1 MNKKTSLIAGSTG
14 FLGSKILNYLHKED
28 QKIYCLSRRE
38 NEINSVN
45 IEDIIID
52 FDTISDLSLPKI
64 DHVYLC
70 LGYELRAWE
79 LISMPERKKGPFYKV
94 DYEYTLNIA
103 KKAEEAGATSV
114 SLVSAVG
121 ANKNSESFYLKTK
134 GDLEE
139 EIKKLHFETI
149 NIFQPGHL
157 AGRINWQRQKNDP
170 RIDVFA
176 FEFGSLFFDP
186 LMISGLKRF
195 RSINAEKLAKFI
207 VYQSK
212 DADGGINR
220 FHFKDFENF
229 YKKKII

>member
-52 FDTISDLSLPKI
+52 FDTINDLNLPKI

-139 EIKKLHFETI
+139 EIKKLKFETI

-176 FEFGSLFFDP
+176 FEFGSLFLDP
-186 LMISGLKRF
+186 FLVSRLKKF
-195 RSINAEKLAKFI
+195 RSINANKLANFI
-207 VYQSK
+207 VKSTINENL
-212 DADGGINR
+212 GINQYQYS
-220 FHFKDFENF
+220 DF
-229 YKKKII
+229 

>member
-14 FLGSKILNYLHKED
+14 FLGSKILNFLYKED
-28 QKIYCLSRRE
+28 QKIYCLSRRKS
-38 NEINSVN
+38 EINSIN

-52 FDTISDLSLPKI
+52 FDAINNLSLPKI

-79 LISMPERKKGPFYKV
+79 LISMPERKKDPFYKV
-94 DYEYTLNIA
+94 DYEYPLNIA
-103 KKAEEAGATSV
+103 NKAEEVGATSI

-139 EIKKLHFETI
+139 EIKKLNFETI

-176 FEFGSLFFDP
+176 FEFGSLFLDP
-186 LMISGLKRF
+186 FLVSRLKKF
-195 RSINAEKLAKFI
+195 RSINANKLANFI
-207 VYQSK
+207 VKSTINENL
-212 DADGGINR
+212 GINQYQYS
-220 FHFKDFENF
+220 DF
-229 YKKKII
+229 

>member
-45 IEDIIID
+45 IEDFIID
-52 FDTISDLSLPKI
+52 FDTINDLSLPKI

-79 LISMPERKKGPFYKV
+79 LISMPERKKDPFYKV

-103 KKAEEAGATSV
+103 KKAEEVGATSI

-139 EIKKLHFETI
+139 EIKKLKFETI

-157 AGRINWQRQKNDP
+157 AGRINWQKKKSDP
-170 RIDVFA
+170 RLDVFA
-176 FEFGSLFFDP
+176 FEIGSLFLDP
-186 LMISGLKRF
+186 FLVSRLKKF
-195 RSINAEKLAKFI
+195 RSIDANKLANFI
-207 VYQSK
+207 VKSTINENL
-212 DADGGINR
+212 GINQYQYS
-220 FHFKDFENF
+220 DF
-229 YKKKII
+229 

>member
-14 FLGSKILNYLHKED
+14 FLGSKILNFLYKED
-28 QKIYCLSRRE
+28 QKIYCLSRRKS
-38 NEINSVN
+38 EINSIN

-52 FDTISDLSLPKI
+52 FDAINNLSLPKI

-79 LISMPERKKGPFYKV
+79 LISMPERKKDPFYKV

-103 KKAEEAGATSV
+103 KKAEEVGATSI

-139 EIKKLHFETI
+139 EIKKLNFETI

-176 FEFGSLFFDP
+176 FEFGSLFLDP
-186 LMISGLKRF
+186 FLVSRLKKF
-195 RSINAEKLAKFI
+195 RSINANKLANFI
-207 VYQSK
+207 VKSTINENL
-212 DADGGINR
+212 GINQYQYS
-220 FHFKDFENF
+220 DF
-229 YKKKII
+229 

>member
-1 MNKKTSLIAGSTG
+1 MNNRVSLIAGSTG
-14 FLGSKILNYLHKED
+14 FLGSKVLNYLDKEN
-28 QKIYCLSRRE
+28 QKIYCLSRRK
-38 NEINSVN
+38 NEINTVN
-45 IEDIIID
+45 AEEIIID
-52 FDTISDLSLPKI
+52 FDNIENLNLPKI

-139 EIKKLHFETI
+139 EIKKLNFETI

-176 FEFGSLFFDP
+176 FEFGSLFLDP
-186 LMISGLKRF
+186 FLVSRLKKF
-195 RSINAEKLAKFI
+195 RSINANKLANFI
-207 VYQSK
+207 VKSTINENL
-212 DADGGINR
+212 GINQYQYS
-220 FHFKDFENF
+220 DF
-229 YKKKII
+229 

>member
-14 FLGSKILNYLHKED
+14 FLGSKILNILYKED

-38 NEINSVN
+38 NEINSTN
-45 IEDIIID
+45 IDDIIID
-52 FDTISDLSLPKI
+52 FDSINELSLPKI

-79 LISMPERKKGPFYKV
+79 LISMPEHKKGPFYKV
-94 DYEYTLNIA
+94 DYEYTFNIA

-114 SLVSAVG
+114 SLVSAIG

-139 EIKKLHFETI
+139 EIKKLKFETI

-157 AGRINWQRQKNDP
+157 AGRINWQKKKSDP
-170 RIDVFA
+170 RLDVFA
-176 FEFGSLFFDP
+176 FEIGSLFLDP
-186 LMISGLKRF
+186 FLVSRLKKF
-195 RSINAEKLAKFI
+195 RSINANKLANFI
-207 VYQSK
+207 VKSTINENL
-212 DADGGINR
+212 GINQYQYS
-220 FHFKDFENF
+220 DF
-229 YKKKII
+229 

>member
-1 MNKKTSLIAGSTG
+1 MNTRVSLIAGSTG
-14 FLGSKILNYLHKED
+14 FLGSKVLNYLDKKN
-28 QKIYCLSRRE
+28 QKIYCLSRRK
-38 NEINSVN
+38 NEINTVN
-45 IEDIIID
+45 AEEIIID
-52 FDTISDLSLPKI
+52 FDNIENLNLPKI

-79 LISMPERKKGPFYKV
+79 LISMPKRKKGPFYKV

-103 KKAEEAGATSV
+103 KKAEEVGATSI

-139 EIKKLHFETI
+139 EIKKLKFETI

-157 AGRINWQRQKNDP
+157 AGRISWQKKKSDP

-176 FEFGSLFFDP
+176 FEIGSLFLDP
-186 LMISGLKRF
+186 FLVSRLNKF
-195 RSINAEKLAKFI
+195 RSINANKLANFI
-207 VYQSK
+207 VKSTINENL
-212 DADGGINR
+212 GINQYQYS
-220 FHFKDFENF
+220 DF
-229 YKKKII
+229 

>member
-14 FLGSKILNYLHKED
+14 FLGSKILNFLYKED
-28 QKIYCLSRRE
+28 QKIYCLSRRKS
-38 NEINSVN
+38 EINSIN

-52 FDTISDLSLPKI
+52 FDAINNLSLPKI

-79 LISMPERKKGPFYKV
+79 LISMPERKKDPFYKV

-103 KKAEEAGATSV
+103 KKAEEVGATSI

-139 EIKKLHFETI
+139 EIKKLRFETI

-157 AGRINWQRQKNDP
+157 AGRINWQRKKNEP
-170 RIDVFA
+170 RLDVFA
-176 FEFGSLFFDP
+176 FEIGSLFFDP
-186 LMISGLKRF
+186 FLVSGLQKF
-195 RSINAEKLAKFI
+195 RSINADKLANFI
-207 VYQSK
+207 VKSTIKGSLGLNHYNYS
-212 DADGGINR
+212 D
-220 FHFKDFENF
+220 FK
-229 YKKKII
+229 IL

>member
-1 MNKKTSLIAGSTG
+1 MNKKTSLVAGSTG

-28 QKIYCLSRRE
+28 QKVYCLSRRE

-52 FDTISDLSLPKI
+52 FDAINDLSLPEI
-64 DHVYLC
+64 DHFYLC

-79 LISMPERKKGPFYKV
+79 LISMPEHKKGPFYKV

-139 EIKKLHFETI
+139 EIKKLNFETI

-176 FEFGSLFFDP
+176 FEFGSLFLDP
-186 LMISGLKRF
+186 FLVSRLKKF
-195 RSINAEKLAKFI
+195 RSINANKLANFI
-207 VYQSK
+207 VKSTINENL
-212 DADGGINR
+212 GINQYQYS
-220 FHFKDFENF
+220 DF
-229 YKKKII
+229 

>member
-38 NEINSVN
+38 NEINSVS

-52 FDTISDLSLPKI
+52 FDTINDLSLPKI

-139 EIKKLHFETI
+139 EIKKLKFETI

-157 AGRINWQRQKNDP
+157 AGRINWQKKKSDP
-170 RIDVFA
+170 RLDVFA
-176 FEFGSLFFDP
+176 FEIGSLFLDP
-186 LMISGLKRF
+186 FLVSRLKKF
-195 RSINAEKLAKFI
+195 RSINANKLANFI
-207 VYQSK
+207 VKSTINENL
-212 DADGGINR
+212 GINQYQYS
-220 FHFKDFENF
+220 DF
-229 YKKKII
+229 

>member
-176 FEFGSLFFDP
+176 FEFGSLFLDP
-186 LMISGLKRF
+186 FLVSRLKKF
-195 RSINAEKLAKFI
+195 RSINANKLANFI
-207 VYQSK
+207 VKSTINENL
-212 DADGGINR
+212 GINQYQYS
-220 FHFKDFENF
+220 DF
-229 YKKKII
+229 

>member
-38 NEINSVN
+38 NEINSVS

-52 FDTISDLSLPKI
+52 FDTINDLSLPKI

-176 FEFGSLFFDP
+176 FEFGSLFLDP
-186 LMISGLKRF
+186 FLVSRLKKF
-195 RSINAEKLAKFI
+195 RSINANKLANFI
-207 VYQSK
+207 VKSTINENL
-212 DADGGINR
+212 GINQYQYS
-220 FHFKDFENF
+220 DF
-229 YKKKII
+229 

>member
-28 QKIYCLSRRE
+28 QKIYCLSRRKS
-38 NEINSVN
+38 EINSIN

-52 FDTISDLSLPKI
+52 FDNINNLSLPKI
-64 DHVYLC
+64 DHIYLC

-79 LISMPERKKGPFYKV
+79 LISMPERKKDPFYKV

-103 KKAEEAGATSV
+103 KKAEEVGATSI

-139 EIKKLHFETI
+139 EIKKLKFETI

-157 AGRINWQRQKNDP
+157 AGRINWQKKKSDP
-170 RIDVFA
+170 RLDVFV
-176 FEFGSLFFDP
+176 FEIGSLFLDP
-186 LMISGLKRF
+186 FLVSRLKKF
-195 RSINAEKLAKFI
+195 RSINANKLANFI
-207 VYQSK
+207 VKSTINENL
-212 DADGGINR
+212 GINQYQYS
-220 FHFKDFENF
+220 DF
-229 YKKKII
+229 

>member
-14 FLGSKILNYLHKED
+14 FLGSKILNFLYKED
-28 QKIYCLSRRE
+28 QKIYCLSRRKS
-38 NEINSVN
+38 EINSIN

-52 FDTISDLSLPKI
+52 FDTINNLSLPKI

-79 LISMPERKKGPFYKV
+79 LISMPERKKDPFYKV

-103 KKAEEAGATSV
+103 KKAEEVGATSI

-139 EIKKLHFETI
+139 EIKKLNFETI

-176 FEFGSLFFDP
+176 FEFGSLFLDP
-186 LMISGLKRF
+186 FLVSRLKKF
-195 RSINAEKLAKFI
+195 RSINANKLANFI
-207 VYQSK
+207 VKSTINENL
-212 DADGGINR
+212 GINQYQYS
-220 FHFKDFENF
+220 DF
-229 YKKKII
+229 

>member
-14 FLGSKILNYLHKED
+14 FLGSKILNFLYKED
-28 QKIYCLSRRE
+28 QKIYCLSRRKS
-38 NEINSVN
+38 EINSIN

-52 FDTISDLSLPKI
+52 FDAINNLSLPKI
-64 DHVYLC
+64 DHIYLC

-79 LISMPERKKGPFYKV
+79 LISMPERKKDPFYKV

-103 KKAEEAGATSV
+103 KKAEEVGATSI

-139 EIKKLHFETI
+139 EIKKLKFETI

-157 AGRINWQRQKNDP
+157 AGRINWQKKKSDP
-170 RIDVFA
+170 RLDVFV
-176 FEFGSLFFDP
+176 FEIGSLFLDP
-186 LMISGLKRF
+186 FLVSRLKKF
-195 RSINAEKLAKFI
+195 RSINANKLANFI
-207 VYQSK
+207 VKSTINENL
-212 DADGGINR
+212 GINQYQYS
-220 FHFKDFENF
+220 DF
-229 YKKKII
+229 

>member
-1 MNKKTSLIAGSTG
+1 MNEKTSLIAGSTG
-14 FLGSKILNYLHKED
+14 FLGSKILNFLYKED
-28 QKIYCLSRRE
+28 QKIYCLSRRKS
-38 NEINSVN
+38 EINSIN

-52 FDTISDLSLPKI
+52 FDTINNLSLPKI

-79 LISMPERKKGPFYKV
+79 LISMPERKKDPFYKV

-103 KKAEEAGATSV
+103 KKAEEVGATSI

-139 EIKKLHFETI
+139 EIKKLKFETI

-157 AGRINWQRQKNDP
+157 AGRINWQKKKSDP
-170 RIDVFA
+170 RLDVFA
-176 FEFGSLFFDP
+176 FEIGSLFLDP
-186 LMISGLKRF
+186 FLVSRLKKF
-195 RSINAEKLAKFI
+195 RSINANKLANFI
-207 VYQSK
+207 VKSTINENL
-212 DADGGINR
+212 GINQYQYS
-220 FHFKDFENF
+220 DF
-229 YKKKII
+229 

>member
-14 FLGSKILNYLHKED
+14 FLGSKILNFLYKED

-38 NEINSVN
+38 NEINSAN
-45 IEDIIID
+45 IDDIIID
-52 FDTISDLSLPKI
+52 FDTINDLSLPKI

-79 LISMPERKKGPFYKV
+79 LISMPEHKKGPFYKV
-94 DYEYTLNIA
+94 DYEYTFNIA

-114 SLVSAVG
+114 SLVSAIG

-139 EIKKLHFETI
+139 EIKKLSFRTI

-157 AGRINWQRQKNDP
+157 AGRINWQRKKNEP
-170 RIDVFA
+170 RLDVFA

-186 LMISGLKRF
+186 FLISRLKKF
-195 RSINAEKLAKFI
+195 RSIDADMLANFI
-207 VYQSK
+207 VKTTIEENLGLYQYNYSDFK
-212 DADGGINR
+212 R
-220 FHFKDFENF
+220 FS
-229 YKKKII
+229 

>member
-38 NEINSVN
+38 NEINSVS

-52 FDTISDLSLPKI
+52 FDTINDLSLPKI

-139 EIKKLHFETI
+139 EIKKLSFRAI

-176 FEFGSLFFDP
+176 FEFGSLFLDP
-186 LMISGLKRF
+186 FLVSRLKKF
-195 RSINAEKLAKFI
+195 RSINANKLANFI
-207 VYQSK
+207 VKSTINENL
-212 DADGGINR
+212 GINQYQYS
-220 FHFKDFENF
+220 DF
-229 YKKKII
+229 

>member
-1 MNKKTSLIAGSTG
+1 MSKKTSLIAGSTG

-52 FDTISDLSLPKI
+52 FDAINNLSLPKI

-139 EIKKLHFETI
+139 EIKKLKFETI

-157 AGRINWQRQKNDP
+157 AGRINWQKKKSDP
-170 RIDVFA
+170 RLDVFA
-176 FEFGSLFFDP
+176 FEIGSLFLDP
-186 LMISGLKRF
+186 FLVSRLKKF
-195 RSINAEKLAKFI
+195 RSINANKLANFI
-207 VYQSK
+207 VKSTINENL
-212 DADGGINR
+212 GINQYQYS
-220 FHFKDFENF
+220 DF
-229 YKKKII
+229 

>member
-14 FLGSKILNYLHKED
+14 FLGSKILNFLYKED
-28 QKIYCLSRRE
+28 QKIYCLSRRKS
-38 NEINSVN
+38 EINSIN

-52 FDTISDLSLPKI
+52 FDTINNLSLPKI

-79 LISMPERKKGPFYKV
+79 LISMPERKKDPFYKV

-103 KKAEEAGATSV
+103 KKAEEVGATSI

-121 ANKNSESFYLKTK
+121 ASKNSESFYLKTK

-139 EIKKLHFETI
+139 EIKKLKFETI

-157 AGRINWQRQKNDP
+157 AGRINWQKKKSEP

-176 FEFGSLFFDP
+176 FEIGSLFLDP
-186 LMISGLKRF
+186 FLVSKLKKF
-195 RSINAEKLAKFI
+195 RSINANKLANFI
-207 VYQSK
+207 VKSTINENL
-212 DADGGINR
+212 GINQYQYS
-220 FHFKDFENF
+220 DF
-229 YKKKII
+229 

>member
-52 FDTISDLSLPKI
+52 FDTINDLSLPKI

-139 EIKKLHFETI
+139 EIKKLKFETI

-176 FEFGSLFFDP
+176 FEFGSLFFDSF
-186 LMISGLKRF
+186 LISGLKKY
-195 RSINAEKLAKFI
+195 RSIDAYNLANFIVKSTIKGSLGLNYYNYSDFKKFI
-207 VYQSK
+207 TR
-212 DADGGINR
+212 D
-220 FHFKDFENF
+220 
-229 YKKKII
+229 

>member
-1 MNKKTSLIAGSTG
+1 MNIKTSLIAGSTG
-14 FLGSKILNYLHKED
+14 FLGSKILNFLYKED
-28 QKIYCLSRRE
+28 QKIYCLSRRKS
-38 NEINSVN
+38 EINSIN

-52 FDTISDLSLPKI
+52 FGAINNLSLPKI

-79 LISMPERKKGPFYKV
+79 LISMPERKKDPFYKV

-103 KKAEEAGATSV
+103 KKAEEVGATSI

-139 EIKKLHFETI
+139 EIKKLKFETI

-157 AGRINWQRQKNDP
+157 AGRINWQKKKNDP
-170 RIDVFA
+170 RLDVFA
-176 FEFGSLFFDP
+176 FEIGSLFLDP
-186 LMISGLKRF
+186 FLVSRLKKF
-195 RSINAEKLAKFI
+195 RSINANKLANFI
-207 VYQSK
+207 VKSTINENL
-212 DADGGINR
+212 GINQYQYS
-220 FHFKDFENF
+220 DF
-229 YKKKII
+229 

>member
-14 FLGSKILNYLHKED
+14 FLGSKILNFLYKED
-28 QKIYCLSRRE
+28 QKIYCLSRRKS
-38 NEINSVN
+38 EINSIN

-52 FDTISDLSLPKI
+52 FDAINNLSLPKI

-79 LISMPERKKGPFYKV
+79 LISMPERKKDPFYKV

-103 KKAEEAGATSV
+103 KKAEEVGATSI

-139 EIKKLHFETI
+139 EIKKLNFETI

-186 LMISGLKRF
+186 LMISSLKKF
-195 RSINAEKLAKFI
+195 RSIEAKKLAKFI
-207 VYQSK
+207 VHQNKNSSI
-212 DADGGINR
+212 GINKFDFR
-220 FHFKDFENF
+220 DFENF
-229 YKKKII
+229 FKN

>member
-14 FLGSKILNYLHKED
+14 FLGSKILNFLYKED
-28 QKIYCLSRRE
+28 QKIYCLSRRKS
-38 NEINSVN
+38 EINSVS

-52 FDTISDLSLPKI
+52 FDTINDLSLPKI

-79 LISMPERKKGPFYKV
+79 LITMPERKKGPFYKV

-139 EIKKLHFETI
+139 EIKKLKFETI

-157 AGRINWQRQKNDP
+157 AGRINWQKKKSDP
-170 RIDVFA
+170 RLDVFA
-176 FEFGSLFFDP
+176 FEIGSLFLDP
-186 LMISGLKRF
+186 FLVSRLKKF
-195 RSINAEKLAKFI
+195 RSINANKLANFI
-207 VYQSK
+207 VKSTINENL
-212 DADGGINR
+212 GINQYQYS
-220 FHFKDFENF
+220 DF
-229 YKKKII
+229 

>member
-14 FLGSKILNYLHKED
+14 FLGSKILNFLYKED
-28 QKIYCLSRRE
+28 QKIYCLSRRKS
-38 NEINSVN
+38 EINSIN
-45 IEDIIID
+45 IKDIIID
-52 FDTISDLSLPKI
+52 FDSINNLSLPKI

-79 LISMPERKKGPFYKV
+79 LISMPEKKKDPFYKV

-103 KKAEEAGATSV
+103 KKAEEVGATSI

-139 EIKKLHFETI
+139 EIKKLKFETI

-157 AGRINWQRQKNDP
+157 AGRINWQKKKSDP
-170 RIDVFA
+170 RLDVFA
-176 FEFGSLFFDP
+176 FEIGSLFLDP
-186 LMISGLKRF
+186 FLVSRLKKF
-195 RSINAEKLAKFI
+195 RSINANKLANFI
-207 VYQSK
+207 VKSTINENL
-212 DADGGINR
+212 GINQYQYS
-220 FHFKDFENF
+220 DF
-229 YKKKII
+229 

>member
-1 MNKKTSLIAGSTG
+1 MNKKTSLVAGSTG

-38 NEINSVN
+38 NEINSVS

-52 FDTISDLSLPKI
+52 FDTINDLSLPKI

-139 EIKKLHFETI
+139 EIKKLHFATI

-176 FEFGSLFFDP
+176 FEFGSLFLDP
-186 LMISGLKRF
+186 FLVSRLKKF
-195 RSINAEKLAKFI
+195 RSINANKLANFI
-207 VYQSK
+207 VKSTIKGSLGLNHYNYS
-212 DADGGINR
+212 D
-220 FHFKDFENF
+220 FK
-229 YKKKII
+229 IL

>member
-139 EIKKLHFETI
+139 EIKKLKFETI

-176 FEFGSLFFDP
+176 FEFGSLFLDP
-186 LMISGLKRF
+186 FLVSRLKKF
-195 RSINAEKLAKFI
+195 RSINANKLANFI
-207 VYQSK
+207 VKSTINENL
-212 DADGGINR
+212 GINQYQYS
-220 FHFKDFENF
+220 DF
-229 YKKKII
+229 

>member
-52 FDTISDLSLPKI
+52 FDAINDLSLPEI
-64 DHVYLC
+64 DHFYLC

-139 EIKKLHFETI
+139 EIKKLHFATI

-176 FEFGSLFFDP
+176 FEFGSLFLDP
-186 LMISGLKRF
+186 FLVSRLKKF
-195 RSINAEKLAKFI
+195 RSINANKLANFI
-207 VYQSK
+207 VKSTINENL
-212 DADGGINR
+212 GINQYQYS
-220 FHFKDFENF
+220 DF
-229 YKKKII
+229 

>member
-1 MNKKTSLIAGSTG
+1 MNKKTSLIVGSTG

-52 FDTISDLSLPKI
+52 FDTINDLSLPKI

-79 LISMPERKKGPFYKV
+79 LISMPEAKKDPFYKV

-103 KKAEEAGATSV
+103 KKAEEVGATSI
-114 SLVSAVG
+114 SLVSAIG
-121 ANKNSESFYLKTK
+121 ASKNSESFYLKTK

-186 LMISGLKRF
+186 LMISGLKKF
-195 RSINAEKLAKFI
+195 RSIEAKKLAKFI
-207 VYQSK
+207 VHQSK
-212 DADGGINR
+212 NSSKGINKFDFR
-220 FHFKDFENF
+220 DFENF
-229 YKKKII
+229 FKN